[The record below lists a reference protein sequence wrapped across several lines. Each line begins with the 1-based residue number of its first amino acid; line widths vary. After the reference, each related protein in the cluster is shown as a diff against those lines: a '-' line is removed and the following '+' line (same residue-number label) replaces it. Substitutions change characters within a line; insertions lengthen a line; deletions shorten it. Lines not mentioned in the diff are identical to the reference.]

1 MMVTV
6 TFVIRG
12 EILVV
17 VIDLEIGVAIEIV
30 TIT

>member
-17 VIDLEIGVAIEIV
+17 VIELEIGVAIEIV